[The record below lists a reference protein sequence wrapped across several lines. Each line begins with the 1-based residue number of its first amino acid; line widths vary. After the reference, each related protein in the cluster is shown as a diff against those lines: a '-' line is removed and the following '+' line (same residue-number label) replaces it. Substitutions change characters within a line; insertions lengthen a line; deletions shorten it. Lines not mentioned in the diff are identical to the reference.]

1 MDAYGYAIK
10 DGEQVGKAK
19 YWNKKS
25 EQTEKDTWGM
35 QEAIKE
41 ELGQ

>member
-10 DGEQVGKAK
+10 DDKQVGKAK
-19 YWNKKS
+19 YWNKKG

-35 QEAIKE
+35 QQAIKE